1 MNQPTNPPHTDSPA
15 DQSPDPNTQQGV
27 VELVTVLVAVT
38 HLTARVLTV
47 NQGNHLPSGLL
58 TPIHHSLQ
66 AGVRDWV
73 KKQTAQP
80 MGYVEQLYTFVDTQ
94 RQNRHGLPVLYVSY
108 LGLVNEANEQTLTLN
123 ASWQDWYDY
132 FPWEDRRHN
141 QEPTAILTALQAW
154 ATAGKDDDECQ
165 DRHRRVALCWGLPP
179 YTWSEEQVLLRY
191 ELLYETGLVV
201 ESPYPN
207 ASFDFA
213 HTGKPMHHNH
223 RRVLATALAR
233 LRAKIKY
240 RPVIFELM
248 ADSFTLLQLQKSV
261 EALTGQELHK
271 QNFRRQILGQNLIEA
286 IDGNVAHERG
296 RPAQLYRFKDDVLL
310 ERLLSNTRLPVSK

>member
-1 MNQPTNPPHTDSPA
+1 MNQPTKPPHTDSPT

-108 LGLVNEANEQTLTLN
+108 LGLVNEANEQMLTLN

-154 ATAGKDDDECQ
+154 ATAGKDMTNAKTGTDEWRCVG
-165 DRHRRVALCWGLPP
+165 DCPLIHG
-179 YTWSEEQVLLRY
+179 
-191 ELLYETGLVV
+191 
-201 ESPYPN
+201 
-207 ASFDFA
+207 
-213 HTGKPMHHNH
+213 
-223 RRVLATALAR
+223 
-233 LRAKIKY
+233 
-240 RPVIFELM
+240 
-248 ADSFTLLQLQKSV
+248 QKSRCYYAMNCFMRQGLWLNRPIRTHRLILLILASPCTTTTG
-261 EALTGQELHK
+261 EYWRQRWHGLEPKSNIAL
-271 QNFRRQILGQNLIEA
+271 
-286 IDGNVAHERG
+286 
-296 RPAQLYRFKDDVLL
+296 
-310 ERLLSNTRLPVSK
+310 